1 MEKKTTYKSRKKH
14 SNVFSLTTTTTMI
27 RVKNICQ
34 IWNFI
39 LQNYSKY
46 FKHHVI
52 SIAKW
57 YQVQTTFYTAN
68 ISQST
73 GMGTRQKNPK
83 GKNYE
88 KVYIRTIEKKYFLAS
103 YKISLRLT
111 HYTLFLA
118 WIQHKGEKMEKVE
131 SCQKYHN
138 FGPNIESL
146 SSTVFYHNLLATLVT
161 ACKRSNS
168 CFLIFRHNQLKML
181 LTCIIER

>member
-1 MEKKTTYKSRKKH
+1 
-14 SNVFSLTTTTTMI
+14 MI
-27 RVKNICQ
+27 RVQNICQ

-118 WIQHKGEKMEKVE
+118 WIQHKGEKNGK
-131 SCQKYHN
+131 SGK
-138 FGPNIESL
+138 L
-146 SSTVFYHNLLATLVT
+146 SEISQFWTKHWEFVINCFLSQSVGHS
-161 ACKRSNS
+161 SNS
-168 CFLIFRHNQLKML
+168 L
-181 LTCIIER
+181 